1 MGDEHGDVG
10 RLCRDIVPVFAVSE
24 GKATREQMIEL
35 TNTQAIVKMVI
46 LLTAGY
52 SVGIATGW
60 WLVGRE

>member
-1 MGDEHGDVG
+1 
-10 RLCRDIVPVFAVSE
+10 
-24 GKATREQMIEL
+24 MIEL